1 MKGPATDGFP
11 QSCFTLR
18 GAGLEPKN
26 EENLGRQDP
35 ADIGAS
41 TALQRSDSPI
51 APDDA
56 SLAETY
62 QEMVR
67 LEEATQTTALERLEK
82 FQLEKLKF
90 QLKKIKFQQN
100 ELAQAAKTGDADTIK
115 VLIKAGTDL
124 NIPGPEGKTALHFA
138 AWNDHASIIKIMI
151 EQGANVDVNV
161 KDLDGRAALHLAA
174 SRGHISVVQTL
185 IDAKADL
192 NIRASAT
199 SALTEHRGRTPLH
212 WAADQG
218 HDEVAALLIEHKADK
233 SARSTTGRSPLQD
246 ALWRWYPSFAQ
257 LLIEHGADIHNKDD
271 EDFTALH
278 EASQKGMLP
287 IVKLLVERGAD
298 VNAFTKWRPE
308 HDKRKT
314 GVPAMFLAYRAGYID
329 TVVYLVREAR
339 ANPHLSNRCGDQ
351 LIHLASMDGQL
362 QIVIALLDVGVNVNI
377 KGEKGETSLMK
388 ACGRIEIWE
397 CLLQRGADQ
406 SLRSDSGFDYLE
418 LCRREAPERYEEA
431 KRWVDE
437 WNKRQR

>member
-11 QSCFTLR
+11 QSSFTLR
-18 GAGLEPKN
+18 GAGLEPKS
-26 EENLGRQDP
+26 EENLVRRDP

-51 APDDA
+51 ALDDA

-67 LEEATQTTALERLEK
+67 LEEATQPTALERLEK
-82 FQLEKLKF
+82 LRYQR
-90 QLKKIKFQQN
+90 N
-100 ELAQAAKTGDADTIK
+100 ELAQAAKIGDADTIEL
-115 VLIKAGTDL
+115 LIEAGTDL
-124 NIPGPEGKTALHFA
+124 NILGPEGKSALHFA
-138 AWNDHASIIKIMI
+138 AWNDHASIIKIII

-161 KDLDGRAALHLAA
+161 KDSDGKAALHLAA
-174 SRGHISVVQTL
+174 SQGHISVVQTL
-185 IDAKADL
+185 LDAKAVLD
-192 NIRASAT
+192 IRAGTTGTAF
-199 SALTEHRGRTPLH
+199 ARKFHAGRTPLH

-233 SARSTTGRSPLQD
+233 SARSATGRSPLQD
-246 ALWRWYPSFAQ
+246 ALWQKHSSVAQ

-278 EASQKGMLP
+278 EASQSGMLP
-287 IVKLLVERGAD
+287 IVKLLVKRGAD
-298 VNAFTKWRPE
+298 VNALTKWRPE
-308 HDKRKT
+308 HDGRRT
-314 GVPAMFLAYRAGYID
+314 PVSAMFLAYRAGQID

-339 ANPHLSNRCGDQ
+339 ANPRLCNRCGDQ
-351 LIHLASMDGQL
+351 LIHIASLYGQL
-362 QIVIALLDVGVNVNI
+362 QTVIALLDVGVNVNV
-377 KGEKGETSLMK
+377 KDLDKGETPLMK
-388 ACGRIEIWE
+388 AGGRIEIWE

-406 SLRSDSGFDYLE
+406 SLRSYSGFDFLE
-418 LCRREAPERYEEA
+418 LCRREAPGRYEEA

>member
-11 QSCFTLR
+11 QSSFTLR

-26 EENLGRQDP
+26 EKNLVRRDP
-35 ADIGAS
+35 ADIGDS

-51 APDDA
+51 APDDP

-67 LEEATQTTALERLEK
+67 FEEATQTTALERLEELK

-90 QLKKIKFQQN
+90 QRN
-100 ELAQAAKTGDADTIK
+100 ELAQAAKIGDADTIK
-115 VLIKAGTDL
+115 LLIEAGTDL
-124 NIPGPEGKTALHFA
+124 NIPSPEGKTALHFA

-161 KDLDGRAALHLAA
+161 KDSDGRAAIHLAA

-185 IDAKADL
+185 LDAKADL
-192 NIRASAT
+192 DIRAGTT
-199 SALTEHRGRTPLH
+199 SALIEHAGRTPLH
-212 WAADQG
+212 WAADRG
-218 HDEVAALLIEHKADK
+218 RDEVAALLIEHKADI
-233 SARSTTGRSPLQD
+233 SARSATGRSPLQD
-246 ALWRWYPSFAQ
+246 ALWQGHPSIAQ

-271 EDFTALH
+271 KDFTALH
-278 EASQKGMLP
+278 EASQSGMLP
-287 IVKLLVERGAD
+287 IVKLLVKRGAD
-298 VNAFTKWRPE
+298 VNALTKW
-308 HDKRKT
+308 
-314 GVPAMFLAYRAGYID
+314 GVPAMFIAYQKGHID

-339 ANPHLSNRCGDQ
+339 ANPRLCNRCGDQ
-351 LIHLASMDGQL
+351 LIHIASTDGQL
-362 QIVIALLDVGVNVNI
+362 QTVIALLDVGVNVNV

-397 CLLQRGADQ
+397 CLLQRRADQ
-406 SLRSDSGFDYLE
+406 SLRSNSGFDFLE
-418 LCRREAPERYEEA
+418 LCRRHAPENYEEA

-437 WNKRQR
+437 WNKR